1 MTHKMSTE
9 EDSFAHDSVVAFLE
23 ESNRSYAI
31 DKFKSRE
38 LFTYSVPIE
47 DYTHLIRV
55 EIFIK
60 PYSDKFAFYA
70 LAPFE
75 IHSSHYAD
83 VFEIF
88 AMTYDSNTPI
98 RSELNPKDG
107 FIRSGMTCFLIE
119 DLVSSERLTQ
129 LEQQSVGMIRGM
141 IPWIESLR
149 LEKE

>member
-1 MTHKMSTE
+1 M
-9 EDSFAHDSVVAFLE
+9 
-23 ESNRSYAI
+23 
-31 DKFKSRE
+31 
-38 LFTYSVPIE
+38 PIE

-107 FIRSGMTCFLIE
+107 FIRSGMTCFLID
-119 DLVSSERLTQ
+119 DLLSIKRLAHLERK
-129 LEQQSVGMIRGM
+129 SIGMMEGM
-141 IPWIESLR
+141 IPL
-149 LEKE
+149 LEGFRFERE